1 MPWPTESEHQDL
13 IARFHEGAVPAS
25 EFTHAAHLVVGLW
38 HAASL
43 DESTALT
50 RMRAGI
56 LRLNAAHGTPNS
68 DTRGYHETITRAY
81 LVLLA
86 RFARDYADPNGADP
100 NGADPNG
107 ADLDGAG
114 LAQALL
120 SSPLAQR
127 DALFNYYS
135 KDLLMSVAA
144 RRDWVEP
151 DLQPLDFRLKAEATE
166 KAD

>member
-13 IARFHEGAVPAS
+13 IARFHEGTVPAS
-25 EFTHAAHLVVGLW
+25 EFTHTAHLVVGLW
-38 HAASL
+38 HAASF
-43 DESTALT
+43 EEGSALT
-50 RMRAGI
+50 RMRTGI

-86 RFARDYADPNGADP
+86 RFARAN
-100 NGADPNG
+100 
-107 ADLDGAG
+107 ADLDGAV

-135 KDLLMSVAA
+135 EDLLMSVAA

-151 DLQPLDFRLKAEATE
+151 DLRRLDA
-166 KAD
+166 

>member
-1 MPWPTESEHQDL
+1 MPWPSESEHQDL
-13 IARFHEGAVPAS
+13 IARFHEGTVPAS

-38 HAASL
+38 HAVSF
-43 DESTALT
+43 DEATALS
-50 RMRAGI
+50 RMRVGI

-68 DTRGYHETITRAY
+68 ETRGYHETITRAY

-86 RFARDYADPNGADP
+86 RFARAN
-100 NGADPNG
+100 
-107 ADLDGAG
+107 ADLDGAA
-114 LAQALL
+114 LARALL

-135 KDLLMSVAA
+135 TALLMSVAA

-151 DLQPLDFRLKAEATE
+151 DVRPL
-166 KAD
+166 

>member
-13 IARFHEGAVPAS
+13 IARFHEGTVAAS

-38 HAASL
+38 HAAGL
-43 DESTALT
+43 DEATALT

-86 RFARDYADPNGADP
+86 RFAAAH
-100 NGADPNG
+100 
-107 ADLDGAG
+107 ADLDGAV

-135 KDLLMSVAA
+135 RDLLMSLAA
-144 RRDWVEP
+144 RWDWVEP
-151 DLQPLDFRLKAEATE
+151 DLRALNSSA
-166 KAD
+166 

>member
-1 MPWPTESEHQDL
+1 MFPHYN
-13 IARFHEGAVPAS
+13 RRPAL
-25 EFTHAAHLVVGLW
+25 APAHGIRTPG
-38 HAASL
+38 S
-43 DESTALT
+43 D
-50 RMRAGI
+50 RI

-86 RFARDYADPNGADP
+86 RFARAN
-100 NGADPNG
+100 

-114 LAQALL
+114 LAQTLL
-120 SSPLAQR
+120 SSPLAER

-135 KDLLMSVAA
+135 KDRLMSVAA

-151 DLQPLDFRLKAEATE
+151 DLCALDESSA
-166 KAD
+166 

>member
-1 MPWPTESEHQDL
+1 MEPASPKQQGTAIAKAWPTDSEHQDL
-13 IARFHEGAVPAS
+13 IARFHEGTVPAS

-43 DESTALT
+43 DEATALT

-81 LVLLA
+81 LMLLA
-86 RFARDYADPNGADP
+86 RFARAN
-100 NGADPNG
+100 
-107 ADLDGAG
+107 ADLGGAV

-120 SSPLAQR
+120 GSPLAQR

-135 KDLLMSVAA
+135 KDRLMSVAA

-151 DLQPLDFRLKAEATE
+151 DVRPLDS
-166 KAD
+166 

>member
-1 MPWPTESEHQDL
+1 L
-13 IARFHEGAVPAS
+13 PAS
-25 EFTHAAHLVVGLW
+25 EWTHAAHLVTRLW
-38 HAASL
+38 HATSF
-43 DESTALT
+43 DGPDALS

-56 LRLNAAHGTPNS
+56 LRLNMAHGTPNT

-86 RFARDYADPNGADP
+86 RFARAN
-100 NGADPNG
+100 
-107 ADLDGAG
+107 ADLDGAA

-135 KDLLMSVAA
+135 KDLLRSVAA

-151 DLQPLDFRLKAEATE
+151 DLGALDETDYAGPA
-166 KAD
+166 AAGPA

>member
-1 MPWPTESEHQDL
+1 M
-13 IARFHEGAVPAS
+13 PAS
-25 EFTHAAHLVVGLW
+25 EWTHAAHLVTRLW
-38 HAASL
+38 HATSF
-43 DESTALT
+43 DGPDALS

-56 LRLNAAHGTPNS
+56 LRLNMAHGTPNT

-86 RFARDYADPNGADP
+86 RFARAN
-100 NGADPNG
+100 
-107 ADLDGAG
+107 ADLDGAA

-135 KDLLMSVAA
+135 KDLLRSVAA

-151 DLQPLDFRLKAEATE
+151 DLGALDETDYAGPA
-166 KAD
+166 AAGPA

>member
-1 MPWPTESEHQDL
+1 MACFRITIVAPRLPWPTESEHQDL
-13 IARFHEGAVPAS
+13 IARFHEGTVPAS

-43 DESTALT
+43 DEATALT
-50 RMRAGI
+50 RMWAGI

-86 RFARDYADPNGADP
+86 GFARAN
-100 NGADPNG
+100 
-107 ADLDGAG
+107 ADLDGAV

-127 DALFNYYS
+127 DALFSYYS
-135 KDLLMSVAA
+135 KDQLMSVAA

-151 DLQPLDFRLKAEATE
+151 DLKSLVLGA
-166 KAD
+166 

>member
-1 MPWPTESEHQDL
+1 MPWPTESELQDL
-13 IARFHEGAVPAS
+13 IARFQAAALPAS
-25 EFTHAAHLVVGLW
+25 EWTHPAHLVTGLW
-38 HAASL
+38 HATSF
-43 DESTALT
+43 DEPDALS

-56 LRLNAAHGTPNS
+56 LQLNESHGTPNT

-86 RFARDYADPNGADP
+86 RFARSNPA
-100 NGADPNG
+100 
-107 ADLDGAG
+107 LDGAP

-127 DALFNYYS
+127 DALFRYYS

-144 RRDWVEP
+144 RRQWVEP
-151 DLQPLDFRLKAEATE
+151 DLRALGEVESAGPAGAGP
-166 KAD
+166 A